1 LSTDNQHFSLS
12 VIQVIILII
21 WDIVMIKFFLRAETE
36 FTASEAGLGRIE
48 NAMGTPPDDRRDPLA
63 RATRQPASACG
74 V

>member
-1 LSTDNQHFSLS
+1 
-12 VIQVIILII
+12 
-21 WDIVMIKFFLRAETE
+21 MIKFFLRAETE
-36 FTASEAGLGRIE
+36 FTAPEADLVRIE